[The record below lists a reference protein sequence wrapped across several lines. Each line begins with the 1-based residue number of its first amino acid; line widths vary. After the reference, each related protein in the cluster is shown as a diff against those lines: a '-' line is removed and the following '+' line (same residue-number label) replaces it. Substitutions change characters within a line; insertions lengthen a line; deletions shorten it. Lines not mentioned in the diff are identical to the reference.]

1 MGRPKGSKNKPKVTE
16 SAPSVVESKVDIYSS
31 ATTTTNSNTTKRT
44 AAEMKEWYEKNKKV
58 IENFANTSES
68 IKKLKDATKDTKYK
82 TISKIK
88 KDDLLSWLQNPS
100 SNEKN
105 LRNLSQYLYYRS
117 HLYYKI
123 IKYHAN
129 MLECDIR
136 SVIPQIDLTK
146 ENDPEKVKKSYF
158 QTLEVLDRMNLQGNF
173 VRIASICYRDDV
185 FFGCKYFDDKGH
197 MFIMPLNPDY
207 CKLNG
212 YYETGDLAFM
222 FDCSFFDKYPELL
235 EYWGEP
241 FQSMHSEYKSDKQ
254 KWKQMNDEYC
264 AAFKFRY
271 EDLDICIPP
280 FSGVMNSLLSL
291 LSLEDLQDV
300 IDEQQIYKLLVAK
313 IPLLSGTNIP
323 DDFAVDPSTAIQY
336 FNKMIDALPDY
347 LGMVLSPIPIEQI
360 SFEDNATSEINRVEK
375 STQAV
380 LNTAGGAQILNS
392 ANITGS
398 TAINAALRLDS
409 EFAIS
414 TLLPQIEGWVNRHLS
429 YELSNPSKV
438 KLFNTTS
445 YLKSELRKELLESAQ
460 YGLPTKLA
468 VNTIHGFSERDTM
481 ALNFLEE
488 KVLGVTDL
496 FRPLQSSYTQSG
508 SGTNTGG
515 APTKDD
521 ISISDDGEASRDKR
535 ETAG

>member
-1 MGRPKGSKNKPKVTE
+1 MGRPAGSKNKPKVTE
-16 SAPSVVESKVDIYSS
+16 SAPSVVEKVENTQTYSS
-31 ATTTTNSNTTKRT
+31 TTTNNKRT
-44 AAEMKEWYEKNKKV
+44 AAEMKEWYEKNKRA
-58 IENFANTSES
+58 IENFANADEAV
-68 IKKLKDATKDTKYK
+68 KKLKDATKDTRYK

-136 SVIPQIDLTK
+136 SVIPKIDLTK

-158 QTLEVLDRMNLQGNF
+158 QTLEILDRMNLQSNF

-222 FDCSFFDKYPELL
+222 FDCSFLDKYPELL

-241 FQSMHSEYKSDKQ
+241 FTTIHSKYQSEKQ
-254 KWKQMNDEYC
+254 KWQQFPDEFS

-271 EDLDICIPP
+271 EDLDLCIPP
-280 FSGVMNSLLSL
+280 FSGIMNSLLSL

-300 IDEQQIYKLLVAK
+300 VDEQQIYKLLVAQV
-313 IPLLSGTNIP
+313 PLLSGTNIP
-323 DDFAVDPSTAIQY
+323 DDFAVDLATAVQY
-336 FNKMIDALPDY
+336 FNRMIDALPNY
-347 LGMVLSPIPIEQI
+347 LGAVLSPIPIEQI
-360 SFEDNATSEINRVEK
+360 SFEDNTTSEINRVDK
-375 STQAV
+375 ATQSI
-380 LNTAGGAQILNS
+380 LETAGGAQVLG
-392 ANITGS
+392 ANVSGS
-398 TAINAALRLDS
+398 TAVNAALRLDS

-414 TLLPQIEGWVNRHLS
+414 TLLPQIEGWINRHLS

-438 KLFNTTS
+438 KMFNTTS
-445 YLKSELRKELLESAQ
+445 YLKAELRKELLESAQ

-468 VNTIHGFSERDTM
+468 VNTIHGFSEADTM

-488 KVLGVTDL
+488 QVLGVTDL

-508 SGTNTGG
+508 TSSTGG

-521 ISISDDGEASRDKR
+521 ATISDDGESSRDKR
-535 ETAG
+535 ENAG

>member
-16 SAPSVVESKVDIYSS
+16 SAPSITE
-31 ATTTTNSNTTKRT
+31 NTTSFKQHS
-44 AAEMKEWYEKNKKV
+44 AAEMKEWYEKNKRT
-58 IENFANTSES
+58 IENFANANES
-68 IKKLKDATKDTKYK
+68 IKHLKDATKSTNFRSV
-82 TISKIK
+82 SKITK
-88 KDDLLSWLQNPS
+88 EQVLSWLQNPS

-136 SVIPQIDLTK
+136 SVIPSYDLTK
-146 ENDPEKVKKSYF
+146 DNDSEKIKKSYY
-158 QTLEVLDRMNLQGNF
+158 QTLDIVDRMNLQSNF
-173 VRIASICYRDDV
+173 IRVVSICYRDDV
-185 FFGCKYFDDKGH
+185 FYGCKYFEDKGH
-197 MFIMPLNPDY
+197 MFIMPLNADY

-212 YYETGDLAFM
+212 FYETGDLSFM
-222 FDCSFFDKYPELL
+222 FDCSYLDKYPELL

-241 FQSMHSEYKSDKQ
+241 FTSMHSKYKSENQ
-254 KWKQMNDEYC
+254 KWQQMPDEYC

-271 EDLDICIPP
+271 EDLDLSIPP
-280 FSGVMNSLLSL
+280 FSGIMNSLLSL

-300 IDEQQIYKLLVAK
+300 LDEQQIYKLLVATLPT
-313 IPLLSGTNIP
+313 ITGTDIP
-323 DDFAVDPSTAIQY
+323 DDWAVDPSTAIKY
-336 FNKMIDALPDY
+336 FNKMVDALPEY
-347 LGMVLSPIPIEQI
+347 LGAVLSPIPIEQI
-360 SFEDNATSEINRVEK
+360 SFEDNTTSDINRIEK
-375 STQAV
+375 ATQAV

-392 ANITGS
+392 ASISGS
-398 TAINAALRLDS
+398 TAIQAALRADS

-414 TLLPQIEGWVNRHLS
+414 TLLPQIEGWVNRQLS
-429 YELSNPSKV
+429 YELSNPCKV

-445 YLKSELRKELLESAQ
+445 YLKGELRKELLESAQ

-468 VNTIHGFSERDTM
+468 INTIHGFSELDTM

-488 KVLGVTDL
+488 QVLGVTDL

-508 SGTNTGG
+508 TNIDNTGG
-515 APTKDD
+515 APTKDND
-521 ISISDDGEASRDKR
+521 KISDDGEASREKRDK
-535 ETAG
+535 AKG